1 LLEYNIGYDKLNK
14 FETKH
19 KVILMVSLS
28 HTSSTGVQELFVDM
42 VGNHESDLTLPPFDV
57 SWYSNI
63 SIYHQDVYKYSEIG
77 YTGFKKIKPYQ
88 NINWGGHITEDEFV
102 EIINAPIET
111 EYLLHRFHIDQLDDK
126 QWVYDLLDNP
136 PSNFIIL
143 VPVRHPYLSLLRK
156 YNDNYFD
163 GNVINMLNRLYSSID
178 GNRVIPVPIDLLST
192 LPKDILK
199 EELQFFFDY
208 FFGMNYESN
217 LEDKIFYQRL
227 DKQKNKKSELVIN
240 DEVWKSSLPII
251 KLLKQFGINY
261 TDDFINY
268 NKFSFRNLNEK

>member
-19 KVILMVSLS
+19 KVILIVSLS

-42 VGNHESDLTLPPFDV
+42 IGHHDSDLTLPPFDV
-57 SWYSNI
+57 SWYNNI
-63 SIYHQDVYKYSEIG
+63 SIYHQDVY
-77 YTGFKKIKPYQ
+77 TGLKKIKSYQ
-88 NINWGGHITEDEFV
+88 NINWGGHITENQFV

-111 EYLLHRFHIDQLDDK
+111 EYLLHRFHVDQLDDK
-126 QWVYDLLDNP
+126 QWIYDLLDNP

-143 VPVRHPYLSLLRK
+143 VPVRHPYLALLRK
-156 YNDNYFD
+156 YNDGEFHID
-163 GNVINMLNRLYSSID
+163 GELHRLYSSID
-178 GNRVIPVPIDLLST
+178 GDRIIPVPIDLLSS
-192 LPKDILK
+192 LPKNILK
-199 EELQFFFDY
+199 EELEFFFDY

-227 DKQKNKKSELVIN
+227 DKQKNKKSELVMN
-240 DEVWKSSLPII
+240 DEIWKSSLPII

>member
-1 LLEYNIGYDKLNK
+1 MIS
-14 FETKH
+14 
-19 KVILMVSLS
+19 VS
-28 HTSSTGVQELFVDM
+28 HTASTGVQELFVDM
-42 VGNHESDLTLPPFDV
+42 KGGWRADGYTHPPFDV

-63 SIYHQDVYKYSEIG
+63 SIYHQDVY
-77 YTGFKKIKPYQ
+77 TGLKKIKPYQ
-88 NINWGGHITEDEFV
+88 NITWPGDITEDQFV

-143 VPVRHPYLSLLRK
+143 VSVRHPYLSLLRK

-163 GNVINMLNRLYSSID
+163 ENVINMLNRLYSSID
-178 GNRVIPVPIDLLST
+178 GDRVIPVPIDLLSA

-208 FFGMNYESN
+208 FFGMDYEPKT

-227 DKQKNKKSELVIN
+227 NKQKNKKSELVMVEKIWN
-240 DEVWKSSLPII
+240 LSKPII
-251 KLLKQFGINY
+251 KVLKRFGINY
-261 TDDFINY
+261 TDDLNNY
-268 NKFSFRNLNEK
+268 NRFSFKNLIR